1 MRGMKQMKTIKNP
14 LVSIIVPVYNGQR
27 YLGECI
33 DSILNQDY
41 ENIELIIVN
50 DGSKDASSKIIDEYA
65 KKDKRVKAIYQKN
78 SGVSSARNN
87 GINNANGEYITFVD
101 ADDYL
106 EKNYVGYLCNLI
118 VENDADIS
126 LTPFPNK
133 VTEGNKKINNK
144 IDDYIVL
151 WSGED
156 AIKNMLYYKVVISSW
171 NKMFSLKLLKKNKVS
186 FNTNLSFGE
195 GFDFTIASFQH
206 SNKVAV
212 GHKRVYNYRVD
223 NANSVM
229 TRFSEKLVTG
239 SIDAQENIKNNFINP
254 TEDLDKA
261 WKYSNWH
268 THCDCLNTIIGCNV
282 KKQYKYL
289 YKQIRKVCKRDA
301 FCVIGAPVSKKEKM
315 KGILYFINPYLAA
328 KIINHFRLRKF
339 TIEQ

>member
-1 MRGMKQMKTIKNP
+1 MKTIKNP

-289 YKQIRKVCKRDA
+289 YKQLRKVCKRDA

>member
-1 MRGMKQMKTIKNP
+1 MKTIKNP

-50 DGSKDASSKIIDEYA
+50 DGSKDASSRIIDEYA

-87 GINNANGEYITFVD
+87 GINNANGEYVTFVD

-106 EKNYVGYLCNLI
+106 EKDYVGYLCNLI

-133 VTEGNKKINNK
+133 VTESNKKINNK

-156 AIKNMLYYKVVISSW
+156 AMKNMLYYKVVISSW
-171 NKMFSLKLLKKNKVS
+171 NKMFSLNLLKKNKVR

-239 SIDAQENIKNNFINP
+239 SVDAQENIKNNFINP

-282 KKQYKYL
+282 KKQYKNL

>member
-301 FCVIGAPVSKKEKM
+301 FCVIGAPISKKEKM

>member
-1 MRGMKQMKTIKNP
+1 MKTIKNP

-239 SIDAQENIKNNFINP
+239 SLDAQENIKNNFINP

>member
-1 MRGMKQMKTIKNP
+1 MKTIKNP